1 MKIKRT
7 LGERIFEVVNLAFL
21 VLVMIVMLYPLMHV
35 LFASFSNPNL
45 LSAHTG
51 VLLRPLGFSTAA
63 YEAVLQN
70 PDIYTGYSNTLFLV
84 TVGTLCSLLLTIF
97 SAYVLSRR
105 GYGLRRVFNFVAT
118 FTMFFSGGLIPFY
131 LQVKGLGLLNTRWSL
146 ILPTLMSTYNLIVLR
161 TAFASVPASLEEAAK
176 IVGANDFTVL
186 FRVIVP
192 LSIPSLAVIVLFYAV
207 SYWNAWFYAMVFLR
221 KRELYP
227 LQLILKEILVQN
239 DTSVMSTIAN
249 QSEMDIYRPL
259 VKYCTV
265 IVSIVPIIIVYP
277 FVQKH
282 FVKGMMIG
290 AVKG

>member
-21 VLVMIVMLYPLMHV
+21 VLVMIVMLYPLTHV

-176 IVGANDFTVL
+176 IDGANDFTVL

-192 LSIPSLAVIVLFYAV
+192 LSIPSLAVNVLFYAV
-207 SYWNAWFYAMVFLR
+207 SYWNAWFYAMVFLS
-221 KRELYP
+221 KRDLYP
-227 LQLILKEILVQN
+227 LQLILREMLIMSSADSMVDMDINDRTIVSQTIKYATIIVSTLPILV
-239 DTSVMSTIAN
+239 
-249 QSEMDIYRPL
+249 
-259 VKYCTV
+259 
-265 IVSIVPIIIVYP
+265 VYP
-277 FVQKH
+277 FLQKYFVQ
-282 FVKGMMIG
+282 GMMVG
-290 AVKG
+290 AVKE

>member
-21 VLVMIVMLYPLMHV
+21 VLVMIVMLYPLLHV

-84 TVGTLCSLLLTIF
+84 TVGTLCSLLLTVF

-105 GYGLRRVFNFVAT
+105 GYGLRRVFNFLAT

-176 IVGANDFTVL
+176 IDGANDFTVL

-221 KRELYP
+221 KRDLYP
-227 LQLILKEILVQN
+227 LQLILREILI
-239 DTSVMSTIAN
+239 MSSAD
-249 QSEMDIYRPL
+249 SMVDMDINDRA
-259 VKYCTV
+259 
-265 IVSIVPIIIVYP
+265 IVSQTIKYATIIVSTLPILVVYP
-277 FVQKH
+277 FLQKYFVQ
-282 FVKGMMIG
+282 GMMVG
-290 AVKG
+290 AVKE

>member
-21 VLVMIVMLYPLMHV
+21 VLVMIVMLYPLTHV

-176 IVGANDFTVL
+176 IDGANDFTVL

-207 SYWNAWFYAMVFLR
+207 SYWNAWFYAMVFLS
-221 KRELYP
+221 KRDLYP
-227 LQLILKEILVQN
+227 LQLILREMLIMSSADSMVDMDINDRAIVSQTIKYATIIVSTLPILV
-239 DTSVMSTIAN
+239 
-249 QSEMDIYRPL
+249 
-259 VKYCTV
+259 
-265 IVSIVPIIIVYP
+265 VYP
-277 FVQKH
+277 FLQKYFVQ
-282 FVKGMMIG
+282 GMMVG
-290 AVKG
+290 AVKE

>member
-21 VLVMIVMLYPLMHV
+21 VLVMIVMLYPLTHV

-176 IVGANDFTVL
+176 IDGANDFTVL

-227 LQLILKEILVQN
+227 LQLILREILI
-239 DTSVMSTIAN
+239 MSSAD
-249 QSEMDIYRPL
+249 SMVDMDINDRA
-259 VKYCTV
+259 
-265 IVSIVPIIIVYP
+265 IVSQTIKYATIIVSTLPILVVYP
-277 FVQKH
+277 FLQKYFVQ
-282 FVKGMMIG
+282 GMMVG
-290 AVKG
+290 AVKE

>member
-176 IVGANDFTVL
+176 IDGANDFTVL

-227 LQLILKEILVQN
+227 LQLILREILI
-239 DTSVMSTIAN
+239 MSSAD
-249 QSEMDIYRPL
+249 SMVDMDINDRA
-259 VKYCTV
+259 
-265 IVSIVPIIIVYP
+265 IVSQTIKYATIIVSTLPILVVYP
-277 FVQKH
+277 FLQKYFVQ
-282 FVKGMMIG
+282 GMMVG
-290 AVKG
+290 AVKE

>member
-35 LFASFSNPNL
+35 LYASFSNPNL
-45 LSAHTG
+45 LSAHAG

-176 IVGANDFTVL
+176 IDGANDFTVL

-227 LQLILKEILVQN
+227 LQLILREILI
-239 DTSVMSTIAN
+239 MSSAD
-249 QSEMDIYRPL
+249 SMVDMDINDRA
-259 VKYCTV
+259 
-265 IVSIVPIIIVYP
+265 IVSQTIKYATIIVSTLPILVVYP
-277 FVQKH
+277 FLQKYFVQ
-282 FVKGMMIG
+282 GMMVG
-290 AVKG
+290 AVKE

>member
-7 LGERIFEVVNLAFL
+7 LGERSFEVVNLAFL
-21 VLVMIVMLYPLMHV
+21 VLVMIVMLYPLTHV

-176 IVGANDFTVL
+176 IDGANDFTVL

-227 LQLILKEILVQN
+227 LQLILREILI
-239 DTSVMSTIAN
+239 MSSAD
-249 QSEMDIYRPL
+249 SMVDMDINDRA
-259 VKYCTV
+259 
-265 IVSIVPIIIVYP
+265 IVSQTIKYATIIVSTLPILVVYP
-277 FVQKH
+277 FLQKYFVQ
-282 FVKGMMIG
+282 GMMVG
-290 AVKG
+290 AVKE